1 MFLTFL
7 LTFCQ
12 VVMGSREGTSVSCCV
27 NNTCILELSV
37 SSSATVEW
45 RESFTE
51 LPPPCL
57 ASQQCRPTSKGLE
70 FSTSYST
77 DGFFSAFIQ
86 EGTYEGQENF
96 QLLYRDV
103 MCPGGRKSLPLQE
116 DEDEDDM
123 PDPSSFHDLFHN
135 DIVVEGTLFE
145 SVFLGVPSVYRR
157 YAKVIKWYKNAGSFS
172 ATKVAKVL
180 KKPSRSVVNYLPH
193 IATGMSTGNLMINQ
207 LKPTTMGHWFA
218 LVKIKK
224 QFLVFTFNVTVAD
237 WQLPIALNFAAQYQK
252 ENNKSIFEDAPDF
265 LGKFR
270 NYTWILYEKIEQ
282 DKQYFLIVCN
292 TSSYFPDCLG
302 RISPAKDSFLFGESP
317 RYPYIMVFTFLAR
330 RETLPAHAAAL
341 AAPPTTGAIMDPE
354 GHLQMLMYSSLGV
367 LAFSMAFAICIICG
381 VCCCT
386 VWHNRQKTLYF
397 PTPQL

>member
-116 DEDEDDM
+116 DEDEDD
-123 PDPSSFHDLFHN
+123 
-135 DIVVEGTLFE
+135 IVVEGTLFE

-207 LKPTTMGHWFA
+207 LKPTTVGHWFA

-302 RISPAKDSFLFGESP
+302 PLHHG
-317 RYPYIMVFTFLAR
+317 
-330 RETLPAHAAAL
+330 
-341 AAPPTTGAIMDPE
+341 
-354 GHLQMLMYSSLGV
+354 
-367 LAFSMAFAICIICG
+367 
-381 VCCCT
+381 
-386 VWHNRQKTLYF
+386 LYF
-397 PTPQL
+397 SGAQRNPPCPRCCFSRPSHYWCHYGSRGAPANADVFLPGGFGFFYGFCYLYYLWSLLLYRVAQQTKNPLLSHPPIVRNKK